1 MFYLLQNNIK
11 LEKKRALVIS
21 ILLLMSSI
29 HFNSFFD
36 CNTLRRL
43 SVRLILIGFAMFM
56 MCTIM
61 CVTQNYYILTY
72 SCGILAIIIEG
83 SISLYYQFRG
93 EWKEFKW
100 FSPSIILFIITCIPI
115 LKILKQHQLHVS
127 EVFKQT
133 NIELLLK
140 RNLTYCFNINFGYK
154 MLNHSPTKY
163 PIYKLKCRKNQL
175 NTFNHDNFLLM
186 CSLLTKIQSH
196 SNQTDRTLII
206 FLTFMNNSC
215 SRWRE
220 LINRFTLIGI
230 LSDELAGFM
239 LIEQL
244 LLLVLVIVNWIWPQ
258 TESSDE
264 IYFAQ
269 MLRQYLAAAP
279 DIVEFYGNFHQG
291 ENLNKL
297 QDKNHLQTI
306 IFILFIISTFQFSI
320 NLQMKIKATRN
331 IHEENFLLLNF
342 KNKSLVLFELIF
354 CTSMWSVIY
363 ITITQ
368 DLPFLIIR
376 WYFITFMSDSSNKM
390 IFFLMKNVLTI
401 MISFHSG
408 FNDIIEFK
416 ENIQKKRKIN

>member
-1 MFYLLQNNIK
+1 
-11 LEKKRALVIS
+11 
-21 ILLLMSSI
+21 MSPI

-36 CNTLRRL
+36 TNTLRRL

-56 MCTIM
+56 MCSIM
-61 CVTQNYYILTY
+61 CVTQNYYVLTY
-72 SCGILAIIIEG
+72 SCGILAITIEG

-100 FSPSIILFIITCIPI
+100 FSPSIILFIITCVPT

-127 EVFKQT
+127 QIFRQT

-140 RNLTYCFNINFGYK
+140 RNLTYCFNIHFKSKRLSSNR
-154 MLNHSPTKY
+154 LKY
-163 PIYKLKCRKNQL
+163 PLYTFKCSSNQL
-175 NTFNHDNFLLM
+175 IYFNKDNFQLM
-186 CSLLTKIQSH
+186 CSLLTKIQYHPCQSYKPCR
-196 SNQTDRTLII
+196 TDSSLILI
-206 FLTFMNNSC
+206 WSFLKHSC
-215 SRWRE
+215 SNWRE
-220 LINRFTLIGI
+220 LINRLTLIGI

-244 LLLVLVIVNWIWPQ
+244 LLLILVIVNWIWPQ
-258 TESSDE
+258 TESTDE

-291 ENLNKL
+291 ENLNTL
-297 QDKNHLQTI
+297 QDRNHLQAAIFI
-306 IFILFIISTFQFSI
+306 IFILSTFQFSM
-320 NLQMKIKATRN
+320 NLQMKIKPTIN
-331 IHEENFLLLNF
+331 IHKKDFSQLNI
-342 KNKSLVLFELIF
+342 KMKCLVLFELIF

-376 WYFITFMSDSSNKM
+376 WYFLTFMADSSNKM
-390 IFFLMKNVLTI
+390 VFFLMKNVLTI

-408 FNDIIEFK
+408 FNDIIQFK
-416 ENIQKKRKIN
+416 ENLHKKRKK

>member
-1 MFYLLQNNIK
+1 
-11 LEKKRALVIS
+11 
-21 ILLLMSSI
+21 MSTVS
-29 HFNSFFD
+29 FNSFFD
-36 CNTLRRL
+36 SNTFRRL

-56 MCTIM
+56 MCSIM
-61 CVTQNYYILTY
+61 CVTQNYYVLTY
-72 SCGILAIIIEG
+72 SCGILAITIEG

-100 FSPSIILFIITCIPI
+100 FSPSIILFIVTCVPI

-140 RNLTYCFNINFGYK
+140 RDINYCFNITFEHNFMSFPK
-154 MLNHSPTKY
+154 TKY
-163 PIYKLKCRKNQL
+163 PLYIFKCSNDELIY
-175 NTFNHDNFLLM
+175 FNKDNFHIM
-186 CSLLTKIQSH
+186 CSLLTKIQYRQCKPYTKC
-196 SNQTDRTLII
+196 QTDLSFA
-206 FLTFMNNSC
+206 FLWSFMRGSC
-215 SRWRE
+215 TSWRE

-244 LLLVLVIVNWIWPQ
+244 LLLVLVLVNWIWPQ
-258 TESSDE
+258 TESSEE
-264 IYFAQ
+264 IHFAQ

-297 QDKNHLQTI
+297 QDRNNLQTAIFI
-306 IFILFIISTFQFSI
+306 IFIMSTFQFSM
-320 NLQMKIKATRN
+320 NLQMKIKPTVDLHCRK
-331 IHEENFLLLNF
+331 FFQLNT
-342 KNKSLVLFELIF
+342 KEKILVLFELF
-354 CTSMWSVIY
+354 FSTSMWSVIY

-376 WYFITFMSDSSNKM
+376 WYFLTFMSDSSSKM
-390 IFFLMKNVLTI
+390 VFFLMKNALTI

-408 FNDIIEFK
+408 LNEIIEFK
-416 ENIQKKRKIN
+416 ENIRKKRKRRIFNYTMH

>member
-1 MFYLLQNNIK
+1 
-11 LEKKRALVIS
+11 
-21 ILLLMSSI
+21 MSTVS
-29 HFNSFFD
+29 FKSFFD
-36 CNTLRRL
+36 SNTLRRL
-43 SVRLILIGFAMFM
+43 SVRLILISFAMFM
-56 MCTIM
+56 MCSIM
-61 CVTQNYYILTY
+61 CVTQNYSLLTCF
-72 SCGILAIIIEG
+72 CGIFAITIEG
-83 SISLYYQFRG
+83 SISLYYQCRD
-93 EWKEFKW
+93 EWKGFKW
-100 FSPSIILFIITCIPI
+100 FSPSIILFILTCIPI

-127 EVFKQT
+127 QIFKQT

-140 RNLTYCFNINFGYK
+140 RNMTYCFNINFNYK
-154 MLNHSPTKY
+154 IINFNRIKY
-163 PIYKLKCRKNQL
+163 PIYIFKCSKNQL
-175 NTFNHDNFLLM
+175 IYFNKDNFQLM
-186 CSLLTKIQSH
+186 CSLLTKIQSRPCQLYKTCEIK
-196 SNQTDRTLII
+196 STLII
-206 FLTFMNNSC
+206 LWTFMNNSC

-220 LINRFTLIGI
+220 LINHFTLIGI
-230 LSDELAGFM
+230 LSDEVAGFM

-244 LLLVLVIVNWIWPQ
+244 LLLILVIVNWIWPQ

-297 QDKNHLQTI
+297 QDRNNLQTI
-306 IFILFIISTFQFSI
+306 IFIIFIMSTFQFSM
-320 NLQMKIKATRN
+320 NLQMKIKPTIN
-331 IHEENFLLLNF
+331 IHKKNFYQLNF
-342 KNKSLVLFELIF
+342 KNKCLVLFELIF

-376 WYFITFMSDSSNKM
+376 WYFLTFMSDSSTKM
-390 IFFLMKNVLTI
+390 LFFLMKNALTI

-416 ENIQKKRKIN
+416 ENIQRKTKKLN

>member
-1 MFYLLQNNIK
+1 MK
-11 LEKKRALVIS
+11 
-21 ILLLMSSI
+21 
-29 HFNSFFD
+29 
-36 CNTLRRL
+36 
-43 SVRLILIGFAMFM
+43 
-56 MCTIM
+56 
-61 CVTQNYYILTY
+61 
-72 SCGILAIIIEG
+72 
-83 SISLYYQFRG
+83 
-93 EWKEFKW
+93 
-100 FSPSIILFIITCIPI
+100 
-115 LKILKQHQLHVS
+115 
-127 EVFKQT
+127 
-133 NIELLLK
+133 
-140 RNLTYCFNINFGYK
+140 
-154 MLNHSPTKY
+154 
-163 PIYKLKCRKNQL
+163 
-175 NTFNHDNFLLM
+175 
-186 CSLLTKIQSH
+186 
-196 SNQTDRTLII
+196 
-206 FLTFMNNSC
+206 NSC

-244 LLLVLVIVNWIWPQ
+244 LLLILVIVNWIWPQ

-297 QDKNHLQTI
+297 QDRKNLQLI
-306 IFILFIISTFQFSI
+306 IFIIFIISTFQFSM
-320 NLQMKIKATRN
+320 NLQMKIKPTID
-331 IHEENFLLLNF
+331 IHKKNFSKLNLKTKF
-342 KNKSLVLFELIF
+342 FVLFELIF

-390 IFFLMKNVLTI
+390 IFFLMKNALTI

-416 ENIQKKRKIN
+416 ENIQKKNKKN

>member
-1 MFYLLQNNIK
+1 
-11 LEKKRALVIS
+11 
-21 ILLLMSSI
+21 
-29 HFNSFFD
+29 
-36 CNTLRRL
+36 
-43 SVRLILIGFAMFM
+43 MFM
-56 MCTIM
+56 MCSIM
-61 CVTQNYYILTY
+61 CVTQNSYVLTY
-72 SCGILAIIIEG
+72 CCGIFAITIEG

-93 EWKEFKW
+93 EWKDFKW
-100 FSPSIILFIITCIPI
+100 FSPSIILFIITCVPT

-127 EVFKQT
+127 RIFKQT

-140 RNLTYCFNINFGYK
+140 RNLTYCFNILYK
-154 MLNHSPTKY
+154 YKGEDFKKITY
-163 PIYKLKCRKNQL
+163 PLYIFKCSKDELIY
-175 NTFNHDNFLLM
+175 FNKDNFKLM
-186 CSLLTKIQSH
+186 CSLLTKIQYP
-196 SNQTDRTLII
+196 QRRTDRNLMII
-206 FLTFMNNSC
+206 WSFMKNSC

-244 LLLVLVIVNWIWPQ
+244 LLLVLVVVNWIWPQ
-258 TESSDE
+258 TENSDE

-297 QDKNHLQTI
+297 QERNNLQTVIFI
-306 IFILFIISTFQFSI
+306 IFIMSTFQFSI
-320 NLQMKIKATRN
+320 NLQMKIKQTID
-331 IHEENFLLLNF
+331 IHKKDFGKLNM
-342 KNKSLVLFELIF
+342 KNKCLVLFQIIF

-376 WYFITFMSDSSNKM
+376 WYFLTFMSDSSSKM
-390 IFFLMKNVLTI
+390 VFFLMKNALTI

-408 FNDIIEFK
+408 FNDIIQFK
-416 ENIQKKRKIN
+416 NNLLKKNKMK

>member
-1 MFYLLQNNIK
+1 MTTV
-11 LEKKRALVIS
+11 R
-21 ILLLMSSI
+21 
-29 HFNSFFD
+29 FNSLFD
-36 CNTLRRL
+36 SNALRRL

-56 MCTIM
+56 MCSIM
-61 CVTQNYYILTY
+61 CVTQNYYVLTY
-72 SCGILAIIIEG
+72 CCGILAITIEG

-100 FSPSIILFIITCIPI
+100 FSPSIIIFIITCVPT

-127 EVFKQT
+127 QIFKHT

-140 RNLTYCFNINFGYK
+140 RNMPYCFNITFKFKVINVTKIRYPLYTFKCSKNELIYFNIENF
-154 MLNHSPTKY
+154 
-163 PIYKLKCRKNQL
+163 Q
-175 NTFNHDNFLLM
+175 LM
-186 CSLLTKIQSH
+186 CSLLTKMQYRQCQSYIACR
-196 SNQTDRTLII
+196 TDSSL
-206 FLTFMNNSC
+206 FVLWSFMKNSC
-215 SRWRE
+215 THWRE
-220 LINRFTLIGI
+220 LINRLTLIGV

-244 LLLVLVIVNWIWPQ
+244 LLLILVIVNWIWPQ

-264 IYFAQ
+264 VYFAQ

-291 ENLNKL
+291 ENLNNL
-297 QDKNHLQTI
+297 QDKNILQTI
-306 IFILFIISTFQFSI
+306 IFLIFIMSTLQFSM
-320 NLQMKIKATRN
+320 NLQMKMKPTRN
-331 IHEENFLLLNF
+331 IHKKNFCQLNM
-342 KNKSLVLFELIF
+342 KNKCLILFEYIF

-376 WYFITFMSDSSNKM
+376 WYFLTFMSDSSSKM
-390 IFFLMKNVLTI
+390 VFFLMKNALTI

-408 FNDIIEFK
+408 FNDIIQFK
-416 ENIQKKRKIN
+416 NNLLKKNKRK

>member
-1 MFYLLQNNIK
+1 
-11 LEKKRALVIS
+11 
-21 ILLLMSSI
+21 MSTTS
-29 HFNSFFD
+29 FNSFFNS
-36 CNTLRRL
+36 NTLRRL

-56 MCTIM
+56 MCSIM

-72 SCGILAIIIEG
+72 SCGILALTIEG
-83 SISLYYQFRG
+83 SISLYYQLRG

-100 FSPSIILFIITCIPI
+100 FSPSIILFIVTCIPT

-127 EVFKQT
+127 QIFRHS

-140 RNLTYCFNINFGYK
+140 RDMAYCFNITYKSKLIGYNK
-154 MLNHSPTKY
+154 VEY
-163 PIYKLKCRKNQL
+163 PLYTFKCSKNQL
-175 NTFNHDNFLLM
+175 LYFNKDNFKLM
-186 CSLLTKIQSH
+186 CSLLTKIQYRQCYSYKTCP
-196 SNQTDRTLII
+196 TDPILVS
-206 FLTFMNNSC
+206 LWTFMKSSC

-220 LINRFTLIGI
+220 LINHFTLIGI

-239 LIEQL
+239 LFEQL

-258 TESSDE
+258 TESSEE

-297 QDKNHLQTI
+297 QNKNKLQTA
-306 IFILFIISTFQFSI
+306 IFTIFIISTFQFSI
-320 NLQMKIKATRN
+320 NLQMKRKPTIN
-331 IHEENFLLLNF
+331 LHEKKFFQLNM
-342 KNKSLVLFELIF
+342 KHKCLVLFELIF
-354 CTSMWSVIY
+354 STSMWSVIY
-363 ITITQ
+363 ITMTQ

-376 WYFITFMSDSSNKM
+376 WYFITFMSDSSSKM
-390 IFFLMKNVLTI
+390 VFFLMKNALTI

-408 FNDIIEFK
+408 IKDIIEFK
-416 ENIQKKRKIN
+416 ENILKKRKNH

>member
-1 MFYLLQNNIK
+1 
-11 LEKKRALVIS
+11 
-21 ILLLMSSI
+21 MSTVK
-29 HFNSFFD
+29 FNSFFD
-36 CNTLRRL
+36 SNTLRRL

-56 MCTIM
+56 MCSIM

-72 SCGILAIIIEG
+72 CCGILAITIEG

-100 FSPSIILFIITCIPI
+100 FSPSIILFIVTCVPT

-127 EVFKQT
+127 QIFKQT

-140 RNLTYCFNINFGYK
+140 RNMTYCFNINFKYK
-154 MLNHSPTKY
+154 IIKFNGIKY
-163 PIYKLKCRKNQL
+163 PIYTFKCSKDQL
-175 NTFNHDNFLLM
+175 IYFNKDNFILM
-186 CSLLTKIQSH
+186 CSLLTKIQSRPCQLYKTCQ
-196 SNQTDRTLII
+196 NDQTLII
-206 FLTFMNNSC
+206 MWTFMKNSC

-220 LINRFTLIGI
+220 LINRLTLIGI

-244 LLLVLVIVNWIWPQ
+244 LLLILVVVNWIWPQ
-258 TESSDE
+258 TENSDE

-297 QDKNHLQTI
+297 QDRNHLQTA
-306 IFILFIISTFQFSI
+306 IFIIFIISTFQFSI
-320 NLQMKIKATRN
+320 NLQMKIKPTIN
-331 IHEENFLLLNF
+331 LHKKNFFQLNMKQKF
-342 KNKSLVLFELIF
+342 LVLFEFIF

-376 WYFITFMSDSSNKM
+376 WYFLTFMSDSSSKM
-390 IFFLMKNVLTI
+390 VFFLMKNALTI

-408 FNDIIEFK
+408 FNDIIQFK
-416 ENIQKKRKIN
+416 ENLQKKKN

>member
-1 MFYLLQNNIK
+1 
-11 LEKKRALVIS
+11 
-21 ILLLMSSI
+21 MSAT

-36 CNTLRRL
+36 SNTLRRL

-56 MCTIM
+56 MCSIM
-61 CVTQNYYILTY
+61 CVTQNYYVLTY
-72 SCGILAIIIEG
+72 CCGILAITIEG
-83 SISLYYQFRG
+83 SISLYYQLRG

-100 FSPSIILFIITCIPI
+100 FSPSIILFIVTCIPT

-127 EVFKQT
+127 QIFKQT

-140 RNLTYCFNINFGYK
+140 RDMAYCFNMTIESKMINFI
-154 MLNHSPTKY
+154 NRTY
-163 PIYKLKCRKNQL
+163 PLYTFKCSKDELIYFNQ
-175 NTFNHDNFLLM
+175 DNFKLM
-186 CSLLTKIQSH
+186 CSLLTKIQYRSCHSH
-196 SNQTDRTLII
+196 KKCRTDSSII
-206 FLTFMNNSC
+206 ILESFMRHPC

-220 LINRFTLIGI
+220 IINRFTLVGI

-258 TESSDE
+258 TENSED

-291 ENLNKL
+291 ENLNQL
-297 QDKNHLQTI
+297 QDRNSLQTT
-306 IFILFIISTFQFSI
+306 IFIMFIMSTFQFSM
-320 NLQMKIKATRN
+320 NLQMKIKPT
-331 IHEENFLLLNF
+331 ISLHKKKFSELTM
-342 KNKSLVLFELIF
+342 KNKCLVLFESIF
-354 CTSMWSVIY
+354 STSMWSVIY
-363 ITITQ
+363 IAMTQ

-376 WYFITFMSDSSNKM
+376 WYFLTFMSDSSNKM
-390 IFFLMKNVLTI
+390 VFFLMKNALTI

-408 FNDIIEFK
+408 FNDVIEFK
-416 ENIQKKRKIN
+416 ESIHRKKEK

>member
-1 MFYLLQNNIK
+1 
-11 LEKKRALVIS
+11 
-21 ILLLMSSI
+21 MSTTK
-29 HFNSFFD
+29 FNSFFD
-36 CNTLRRL
+36 SNTLRRL

-56 MCTIM
+56 TCSIM
-61 CVTQNYYILTY
+61 CVTQNYYVLTY
-72 SCGILAIIIEG
+72 CCGILAITIEG

-100 FSPSIILFIITCIPI
+100 FSPSIILFIVTCVPT

-133 NIELLLK
+133 NIEILLK
-140 RNLTYCFNINFGYK
+140 RNITYCFNITFESKLIGYNK
-154 MLNHSPTKY
+154 KKIPLYTF
-163 PIYKLKCRKNQL
+163 KCAKDEL
-175 NTFNHDNFLLM
+175 IFFNKDNFKLM
-186 CSLLTKIQSH
+186 CSVLTKIQYRQCQS
-196 SNQTDRTLII
+196 SKRCRTDPSINILRS
-206 FLTFMNNSC
+206 FMKNSC
-215 SRWRE
+215 TRWRE

-258 TESSDE
+258 TETSDE
-264 IYFAQ
+264 VFFAQ

-297 QDKNHLQTI
+297 QDRNNLQTAIFI
-306 IFILFIISTFQFSI
+306 IFIMSTFQFSI
-320 NLQMKIKATRN
+320 NLQMKTKPTRN
-331 IHEENFLLLNF
+331 LHRKNFFQLNM
-342 KNKSLVLFELIF
+342 KNKFLVLFELIF
-354 CTSMWSVIY
+354 STSMWSVIY

-376 WYFITFMSDSSNKM
+376 WYFLTFMSDSSSKM
-390 IFFLMKNVLTI
+390 VFFLMKNALTI

-408 FNDIIEFK
+408 FNDVIEFK
-416 ENIQKKRKIN
+416 ENIQKKIIKNN

>member
-1 MFYLLQNNIK
+1 MPTDN
-11 LEKKRALVIS
+11 
-21 ILLLMSSI
+21 
-29 HFNSFFD
+29 FNSFFD
-36 CNTLRRL
+36 SNSFRRL

-56 MCTIM
+56 MCSIM
-61 CVTQNYYILTY
+61 CVTQNAYVLTY
-72 SCGILAIIIEG
+72 SCGILAITIEG

-93 EWKEFKW
+93 EWKDFKW
-100 FSPSIILFIITCIPI
+100 FSPSIILFIITCVPT
-115 LKILKQHQLHVS
+115 LKLLKQHQLHVS
-127 EVFKQT
+127 RIFRQT

-140 RNLTYCFNINFGYK
+140 RNMTYCFDKSKLTLYK
-154 MLNHSPTKY
+154 FKCSKDGL
-163 PIYKLKCRKNQL
+163 IY
-175 NTFNHDNFLLM
+175 FNKDNFKLM
-186 CSLLTKIQSH
+186 CSLLTKIQYRQS
-196 SNQTDRTLII
+196 QTDLNI
-206 FLTFMNNSC
+206 LWSFMNNSC

-220 LINRFTLIGI
+220 LINRLTLIGI

-291 ENLNKL
+291 ENLNQL
-297 QDKNHLQTI
+297 QDRNNLQIIIFI
-306 IFILFIISTFQFSI
+306 IFILSTFQFSI
-320 NLQMKIKATRN
+320 NLQMKIKPTIDIHKKEFFQLN
-331 IHEENFLLLNF
+331 I
-342 KNKSLVLFELIF
+342 KNKCLILFEFIF
-354 CTSMWSVIY
+354 CTSLWSVIY

-376 WYFITFMSDSSNKM
+376 WYFLTFMSDSSNKM
-390 IFFLMKNVLTI
+390 IFFLMKNALTI

-416 ENIQKKRKIN
+416 EKIHKKRRKIN